1 MISEHGQTPGP
12 VMRLNHGLSRM
23 VRGTVAGNWLLTFP
37 LAPLPFLHG
46 ARQGTERGVRKHGGT
61 PHAMVAR
68 VWYVPNETSGFV
80 DQALRTGLR

>member
-23 VRGTVAGNWLLTFP
+23 VRGMVAGNWLLTFP
-37 LAPLPFLHG
+37 HG

>member
-1 MISEHGQTPGP
+1 MASPEWCGERWRATGSS
-12 VMRLNHGLSRM
+12 LS
-23 VRGTVAGNWLLTFP
+23 P
-37 LAPLPFLHG
+37 LAPLPFPHG
-46 ARQGTERGVRKHGGT
+46 ARQGTERGVRKHVGT

>member
-1 MISEHGQTPGP
+1 MASPEWCGERWRATGP
-12 VMRLNHGLSRM
+12 SLS
-23 VRGTVAGNWLLTFP
+23 P
-37 LAPLPFLHG
+37 LVPLPFPHG

-80 DQALRTGLR
+80 DQALRMGLR